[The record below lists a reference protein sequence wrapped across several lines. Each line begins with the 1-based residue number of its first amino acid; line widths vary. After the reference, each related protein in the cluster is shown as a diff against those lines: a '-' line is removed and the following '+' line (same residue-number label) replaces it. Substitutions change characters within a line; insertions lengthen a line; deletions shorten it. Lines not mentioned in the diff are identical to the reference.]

1 MEVESVL
8 TLSVM
13 MNMEG
18 NDLYQREVICQV
30 LEVVIDSIKSS
41 VQDHL
46 YHNDNDFLKKNIEFN
61 I

>member
-8 TLSVM
+8 TLIVL
-13 MNMEG
+13 MNIEG

-30 LEVVIDSIKSS
+30 LEVVIYSIKSS

-46 YHNDNDFLKKNIEFN
+46 YHNDNDFKNIYIEFN

>member
-1 MEVESVL
+1 
-8 TLSVM
+8 
-13 MNMEG
+13 MNTKG

-46 YHNDNDFLKKNIEFN
+46 YHNDNDFF
-61 I
+61 